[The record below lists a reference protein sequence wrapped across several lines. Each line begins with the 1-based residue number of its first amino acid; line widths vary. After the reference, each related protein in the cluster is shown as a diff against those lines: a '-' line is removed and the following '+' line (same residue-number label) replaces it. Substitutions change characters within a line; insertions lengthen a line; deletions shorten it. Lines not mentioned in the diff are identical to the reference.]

1 MGTHSLS
8 GQTSDLFYQQ
18 AFGAVQ
24 FPMVMVDH
32 TGTIIAGNAAWTR
45 FSEDPTHQG
54 FLGEKYLTVFQRLQP
69 LEPSDIKECQQG
81 LEDSLA
87 GRRTV
92 FEFRYRRFLEKREC
106 WFQMQVSPL
115 AQPYKGAVISHFDMT
130 ERWQTETQMATL
142 LESPLDALMVVDHQG
157 LIQMVNT
164 HMEGMF
170 GYSRDELFGQTMEI
184 LLPHRFR
191 RQHRQHM
198 TGYMAKPKLR
208 PMGTGL
214 ELYGLHKDGTEFPI
228 EISLNPLQTTGT
240 PLVSAAIRD
249 VSERKRSEVQLA
261 RLARILETS
270 SNEIY
275 FFEAA
280 TLCFNFANQGAITN
294 LGYGV
299 EELSSLTPLDLIP
312 EFNVTSFENLLK
324 PLRDGSKNSLQFS
337 TVHQRKDGS
346 RYPVDIYLQL
356 FRTETPPLFVA
367 IITDTSERDATQK
380 ALQQSQQRV
389 TMHVANTPLSV
400 LEWRTSDGM
409 ITAWNP
415 AAERMFGYKAEE
427 VMGQRRADFLVP
439 DEHKGKLEA
448 VLHGKI
454 SHAGFRNTIKN
465 ITKEGRLLTCE
476 WYTTLLGDVDGEGE
490 RMAALALDVTARQR
504 AINELLNVQEEER
517 SRISKDLHDHVGQLL
532 TGLNL
537 GLSAAIEKP
546 DKQKLSDLKVL
557 ASTILE
563 DVRRISRDLRPALL
577 DELGLAAA
585 IKRFVRELVPQDSMK
600 VDVLVRVPETL
611 ERDTVTVIYR
621 VTQEA
626 LTNVVRHAKAHHA
639 SVVVTTS
646 EDAVQLF
653 VEDDGV
659 GFDPSAVETSEH
671 IGLSSMRERIELL
684 GGSFSAESLLG
695 KGTTISAVLPLN

>member
-1 MGTHSLS
+1 M
-8 GQTSDLFYQQ
+8 SD
-18 AFGAVQ
+18 
-24 FPMVMVDH
+24 
-32 TGTIIAGNAAWTR
+32 
-45 FSEDPTHQG
+45 S
-54 FLGEKYLTVFQRLQP
+54 
-69 LEPSDIKECQQG
+69 
-81 LEDSLA
+81 
-87 GRRTV
+87 
-92 FEFRYRRFLEKREC
+92 
-106 WFQMQVSPL
+106 
-115 AQPYKGAVISHFDMT
+115 
-130 ERWQTETQMATL
+130 TETFQANAQMATL
-142 LESPLDALMVVDHQG
+142 LESPIDALMVVDQQG
-157 LIQMVNT
+157 LIQMVNA

-170 GYSRDELFGQTMEI
+170 GYTRDELVGQTMEI

-191 RQHRQHM
+191 RQHRQHLS
-198 TGYMAKPKLR
+198 GYMVKPKLR

-214 ELYGLHKDGTEFPI
+214 ELYGLRKDGTEFPV
-228 EISLNPLQTTGT
+228 EISLNPLQSAGT

-261 RLARILETS
+261 RLARILESS

-275 FFEAA
+275 FFDA
-280 TLCFNFANQGAITN
+280 TSLRFNFVNQGARKN
-294 LGYGV
+294 LGY
-299 EELSSLTPLDLIP
+299 EMAELSSLTPLDLKP
-312 EFNVTSFENLLK
+312 EFDVTSFETLLK
-324 PLRDGSKNSLQFS
+324 PLRDGSKSSLQFS

-346 RYPVDIYLQL
+346 RYPVDVHLQL
-356 FRTETPPLFVA
+356 FRTETPPLFAA

-400 LEWRTSDGM
+400 LEWRTSDGI
-409 ITAWNP
+409 ITAWNF

-427 VMGQRRADFLVP
+427 VIGQRRADFLVP
-439 DEHKGKLEA
+439 DEHKAKLEPA
-448 VLHGKI
+448 LRGNI

-465 ITKEGRLLTCE
+465 ITKDGRTLTCE
-476 WYTTLLGDVDGEGE
+476 WYNTLLADADGEGE

-517 SRISKDLHDHVGQLL
+517 SRIARDLHDHVGQLL

-537 GLSAAIEKP
+537 GLSAVIEKP

-557 ASTILE
+557 ASTILD

-585 IKRFVRELVPQDSMK
+585 IKRFVRELVPDNTLK

-611 ERDTVTVIYR
+611 ERDTATVIYR

-626 LTNVVRHAKAHHA
+626 LTNVVRHAKARHA

-659 GFDPSAVETSEH
+659 GFDPSTVEASEH
-671 IGLSSMRERIELL
+671 IGLSSMRERVELL
-684 GGSFSAESLLG
+684 GGSFTAETLLH
-695 KGTTISAVLPLN
+695 KGTTISATLPLH